1 MSRTKGPN
9 KRRRDPS
16 PKGPV
21 FLPCS
26 VDRNNR
32 APPAAGARAP
42 MIDVNPHE
50 GCLLEESSSVG
61 QPDPRT
67 FVHDTRILMGQINAT
82 IVEHAQSGTLMDFE
96 TSVKLIHTLFEA
108 AAAVANV
115 AQMDDPDEQTEELD
129 ALYDH
134 ALAGMGLVDSKQQ
147 AGE

>member
-1 MSRTKGPN
+1 MARIKQT
-9 KRRRDPS
+9 RRRNPS

-21 FLPCS
+21 LLGCS
-26 VDRNNR
+26 VDRNTR
-32 APPAAGARAP
+32 TAPVLVMGTPLIEVA
-42 MIDVNPHE
+42 DHE

-67 FVHDTRILMGQINAT
+67 FVHDSQNLMEQINTT
-82 IVEHAQSGTLMDFE
+82 IAAHAWSGTLMDFKM
-96 TSVKLIHTLFEA
+96 SVRLIHTLFEA

-134 ALAGMGLVDSKQQ
+134 ALAGMELIDLKQQ
-147 AGE
+147 ADS

>member
-1 MSRTKGPN
+1 MARTKGPN
-9 KRRRDPS
+9 KRRRNPT

-26 VDRNNR
+26 VNRNTR
-32 APPAAGARAP
+32 AAPAAGARAP
-42 MIDVNPHE
+42 MVDVEE
-50 GCLLEESSSVG
+50 GYLLEEASSVG

-67 FVHDTRILMGQINAT
+67 LVHDSRNLMEQIIVT
-82 IVEHAQSGTLMDFE
+82 IDERAQSGTLMDFGA
-96 TSVKLIHTLFEA
+96 SVRLIHTLFEA
-108 AAAVANV
+108 AAAVATV

>member
-1 MSRTKGPN
+1 MARTN
-9 KRRRDPS
+9 HTRTRRTPI

-21 FLPCS
+21 LHPCS

-42 MIDVNPHE
+42 MIDVDHHE

-67 FVHDTRILMGQINAT
+67 FVHDCQILMEQINTT
-82 IVEHAQSGTLMDFE
+82 IVEHAQSRTLMDFE

-115 AQMDDPDEQTEELD
+115 AQMDDPDEQTEELN
-129 ALYDH
+129 ALFDH
-134 ALAGMGLVDSKQQ
+134 GVAGMGLVDSKQQ
-147 AGE
+147 AED